1 MCNQAVHVGNTPETS
16 HPEYGL
22 DQAPAEYIEKYA
34 WVSNEMR
41 RNLSAMVSVMDE
53 AAGNVTASLKK
64 AGMWE
69 DTLFIFSTDV
79 RFPLAALTSATL
91 SCSHGWLPSCRVEHC
106 ITNSQTCD
114 PNADADRPCRT
125 AALPTTW
132 HPTTPCLVARYAAS
146 SSFCRCLPGHNVGAR
161 LHYNANKCVTSSLD
175 RGHSGKVA
183 CGELG
188 L

>member
-1 MCNQAVHVGNTPETS
+1 MPETS

-79 RFPLAALTSATL
+79 RFSARCFDQCHSKLLA
-91 SCSHGWLPSCRVEHC
+91 W
-106 ITNSQTCD
+106 
-114 PNADADRPCRT
+114 
-125 AALPTTW
+125 
-132 HPTTPCLVARYAAS
+132 LVAVVSSGALHHKLTNVRSERRRGSPLQNGGPTNDMAS
-146 SSFCRCLPGHNVGAR
+146 NYPLFGSKVRGVQCILSLLAR
-161 LHYNANKCVTSSLD
+161 SQ
-175 RGHSGKVA
+175 
-183 CGELG
+183 CGRSIALQR
-188 L
+188 